1 MKTQIKMLCI
11 AAMVFLVGC
20 DQGPRA
26 TQMDYPVLPEE
37 LKDCKFFN
45 LSRGAG
51 TYITVGRCPNSTT
64 TVQMSDKA
72 RTTTVL
78 IDGKEYIRK

>member
-1 MKTQIKMLCI
+1 MKTQIKMLCV
-11 AAMVFLVGC
+11 AAVVLLAGC
-20 DQGPRA
+20 NEPAA
-26 TQMDYPVLPEE
+26 TQLDYPVLPEE